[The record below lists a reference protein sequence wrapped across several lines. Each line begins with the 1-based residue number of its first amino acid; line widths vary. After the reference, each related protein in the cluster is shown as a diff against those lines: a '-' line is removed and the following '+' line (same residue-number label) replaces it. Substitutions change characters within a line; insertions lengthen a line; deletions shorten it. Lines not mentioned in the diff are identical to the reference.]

1 MTFINYQF
9 EKLNE
14 QESSYRDSITK
25 TMTAEIKK
33 IWTDIE
39 AWVKGGLI
47 YKEAIADEN
56 GHFAELSFNY
66 DLFSNFEL
74 HLKNSYEGYN
84 LNNKTDQ
91 IKLGGGLISSCHCH
105 LVWNFKIP

>member
-14 QESSYRDSITK
+14 QESSYRDSNTK

-56 GHFAELSFNY
+56 GHFAELTFFPTS
-66 DLFSNFEL
+66 SST
-74 HLKNSYEGYN
+74 LKIAMRGI
-84 LNNKTDQ
+84 T
-91 IKLGGGLISSCHCH
+91 
-105 LVWNFKIP
+105 